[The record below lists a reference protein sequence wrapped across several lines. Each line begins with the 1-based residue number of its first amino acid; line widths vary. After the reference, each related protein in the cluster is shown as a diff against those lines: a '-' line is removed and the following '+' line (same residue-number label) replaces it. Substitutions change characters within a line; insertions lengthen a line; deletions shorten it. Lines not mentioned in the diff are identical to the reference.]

1 MKNIQQ
7 FVWIAALSLA
17 ALAVSACQHKAAEVV
32 GMGEMPASARVMS
45 VGPQAKMMMA
55 ASTPEYAQ
63 DRESYAHQDENPV
76 KITSETPVSTFS
88 VDVDTASYSNVRR
101 ILNQGQLPPRDAV
114 RVEEMINYFSYN
126 YTPPKTVEP
135 PFSITT
141 EMAPAPWNKGRVLLQ
156 IGLQGY
162 RVDRSAMPAA
172 NLVFLVDVSGS
183 MNSPDKLGLLK
194 FALKELTGQLTGR
207 DRVTIVVYA
216 GASGVVLETTP
227 GNQRERIDAAL
238 AQLSAGGSTNGG
250 EGIQLAYA
258 MARASYIPDGI
269 NRIILATDGDFN
281 VGTTDFEKLLNLV
294 EEKRKSGISL
304 TTLGFGSG
312 NINDN
317 LMEQLADRGN
327 GNYAYIDTPSEAR
340 KVLVEQMGSN
350 LLTIAKDVKI
360 QVEFNPYAVA
370 EYRLIGYENRLLN
383 REDFNNDKVD
393 AGEIGAGHSV
403 TALYE
408 LTLKGGKGLIDPLRY
423 AAAPKAATAARA
435 GELAFLR
442 LRYKKPDAD
451 ESGLIEQPIH
461 LRDIQLNL
469 KQSSD
474 DFRFAASVAA
484 FGQMLRGGKYNGSYT
499 YEELIALAGTASGKD
514 ESGYRH
520 EFMQLAK
527 TAASLQNEKRLSEAP
542 SDPAIYFHYDSSE
555 IDADGQQRLQ
565 EIAAYFLYQNRQ
577 GKLSRIRVAGNTGVK
592 GSNEYNVLLA
602 QRTADATKDVLIKQG
617 VPAEDIESVSFGEEL
632 PRCTENT
639 GEACQAQNR
648 RVDITFTE

>member
-360 QVEFNPYAVA
+360 
-370 EYRLIGYENRLLN
+370 
-383 REDFNNDKVD
+383 
-393 AGEIGAGHSV
+393 
-403 TALYE
+403 
-408 LTLKGGKGLIDPLRY
+408 
-423 AAAPKAATAARA
+423 
-435 GELAFLR
+435 
-442 LRYKKPDAD
+442 
-451 ESGLIEQPIH
+451 
-461 LRDIQLNL
+461 
-469 KQSSD
+469 
-474 DFRFAASVAA
+474 
-484 FGQMLRGGKYNGSYT
+484 
-499 YEELIALAGTASGKD
+499 
-514 ESGYRH
+514 
-520 EFMQLAK
+520 
-527 TAASLQNEKRLSEAP
+527 
-542 SDPAIYFHYDSSE
+542 
-555 IDADGQQRLQ
+555 
-565 EIAAYFLYQNRQ
+565 
-577 GKLSRIRVAGNTGVK
+577 
-592 GSNEYNVLLA
+592 
-602 QRTADATKDVLIKQG
+602 
-617 VPAEDIESVSFGEEL
+617 
-632 PRCTENT
+632 
-639 GEACQAQNR
+639 
-648 RVDITFTE
+648 

>member
-1 MKNIQQ
+1 MKNIQR
-7 FVWIAALSLA
+7 FVGVAALSLT
-17 ALAVSACQHKAAEVV
+17 ALVVSACQHKAAEVV
-32 GMGEMPASARVMS
+32 GMGEISASARVMS
-45 VGPQAKMMMA
+45 VGPQAMMMA
-55 ASTPEYAQ
+55 APMPESAQ
-63 DRESYAHQDENPV
+63 DRESYGHQDENPV
-76 KITSETPVSTFS
+76 KLTSETPVSTFS

-101 ILNQGQLPPRDAV
+101 ILDQGQLPPRDAV
-114 RVEEMINYFSYN
+114 RVEEMINYFSYH
-126 YTPPKTVEP
+126 YTPPKSVEP

-141 EMAPAPWNKGRVLLQ
+141 EIAPSPWNKERVLLQ

-194 FALKELTGQLTGR
+194 YALKALAGQLSGR

-238 AQLSAGGSTNGG
+238 SQLSAGGSTNGG

-281 VGTTDFEKLLNLV
+281 VGTTDFEMLLNLV

-304 TTLGFGSG
+304 TTLGFGTG
-312 NINDN
+312 NINDK

-350 LLTIAKDVKI
+350 LLTIAKDVRI
-360 QVEFNPYAVA
+360 QVEFNPEAVA

-423 AAAPKAATAARA
+423 AAAKSAVAGKA

-442 LRYKKPDAD
+442 LRYKKPEAE
-451 ESGLIEQPIH
+451 ESSLIERPVH
-461 LRDIQLNL
+461 LSGIQSDL

-474 DFRFAASVAA
+474 DFRFSASVAA
-484 FGQMLRGGKYNGSYT
+484 FGQMLRGGRYNGSYSW
-499 YEELIALAGTASGKD
+499 EDLIALAGTATGKD

-527 TAASLQNEKRLSEAP
+527 TAASLQNEKQLTEAP
-542 SDPAIYFHYDSSE
+542 SDPAIYFHFDSIE

-565 EIAAYFLYQNRQ
+565 EAAAYFLYQKRQ
-577 GKLSRIRVAGNTGVK
+577 GKLSRIRVEGNTGVK
-592 GSNEYNVLLA
+592 GSSEYNVLLA
-602 QRTADATKDVLIKQG
+602 QRTADAAKTFLMKQG
-617 VPAEDIESVSFGEEL
+617 VPAEKIESVSFGGER
-632 PRCTENT
+632 PVCTTNT
-639 GEACQAQNR
+639 SEACQAQNG
-648 RVDITFTE
+648 RVDIIFTE

>member
-1 MKNIQQ
+1 MKNIQR
-7 FVWIAALSLA
+7 FAWVAALGLT
-17 ALAVSACQHKAAEVV
+17 ALAVSACQHKAEVV
-32 GMGEMPASARVMS
+32 GMGAMPASARVMS
-45 VGPQAKMMMA
+45 VGPQAMMLMS

-63 DRESYAHQDENPV
+63 DRESYAHLDENPV

-101 ILNQGQLPPRDAV
+101 MLNQGQLPPRDAV

-126 YTPPKTVEP
+126 YTPPKSIEP
-135 PFSITT
+135 PFSIST
-141 EMAPAPWNKGRVLLQ
+141 EMAPSPWNKERILLQ

-162 RVDRSAMPAA
+162 RVDRSSMPAA

-194 FALKELTGQLTGR
+194 YAFKELTGQLTGR

-238 AQLSAGGSTNGG
+238 SQLSAGGSTNGG

-258 MARASYIPDGI
+258 MARASYISDGI

-281 VGTTDFEKLLNLV
+281 VGTSDFEKLLNLV

-304 TTLGFGSG
+304 TTLGFGTG
-312 NINDN
+312 NINDK

-360 QVEFNPYAVA
+360 QVEFNPDAVA

-423 AAAPKAATAARA
+423 AAAKSETVGKA

-442 LRYKKPDAD
+442 LRYKKPEAE
-451 ESGLIEQPIH
+451 ESSLIEQPIH
-461 LRDIQLNL
+461 LSGIQSDL

-474 DFRFAASVAA
+474 AFRFAASVAA
-484 FGQMLRGGKYNGSYT
+484 FGQMLRGGRYNGSYT

-527 TAASLQNEKRLSEAP
+527 TAASLQSEKRLAEEA
-542 SDPAIYFHYDSSE
+542 SHPAIYFHFDSIE

-565 EIAAYFLYQNRQ
+565 KIAAYFLDQNRQ

-592 GSNEYNVLLA
+592 GSREYNVLLA

-617 VPAEDIESVSFGEEL
+617 VPAEDIESVSFGEER
-632 PRCTENT
+632 PVCTTNT
-639 GEACQAQNR
+639 SEACQAQNR
-648 RVDITFTE
+648 RVDISFQ

>member
-1 MKNIQQ
+1 
-7 FVWIAALSLA
+7 
-17 ALAVSACQHKAAEVV
+17 
-32 GMGEMPASARVMS
+32 
-45 VGPQAKMMMA
+45 
-55 ASTPEYAQ
+55 
-63 DRESYAHQDENPV
+63 
-76 KITSETPVSTFS
+76 
-88 VDVDTASYSNVRR
+88 
-101 ILNQGQLPPRDAV
+101 
-114 RVEEMINYFSYN
+114 
-126 YTPPKTVEP
+126 
-135 PFSITT
+135 
-141 EMAPAPWNKGRVLLQ
+141 
-156 IGLQGY
+156 
-162 RVDRSAMPAA
+162 
-172 NLVFLVDVSGS
+172 

-194 FALKELTGQLTGR
+194 YALKALAGQLSGR

-238 AQLSAGGSTNGG
+238 SQLSAGGSTNGG

-281 VGTTDFEKLLNLV
+281 VGTTDFEMLLNLV

-304 TTLGFGSG
+304 TTLGFGTG
-312 NINDN
+312 NINDK

-350 LLTIAKDVKI
+350 LLTIAKDVRI
-360 QVEFNPYAVA
+360 QVEFNPEAVA

-423 AAAPKAATAARA
+423 AAAKSAVAGKA

-442 LRYKKPDAD
+442 LRYKKPEAE
-451 ESGLIEQPIH
+451 ESSLIERPVH
-461 LRDIQLNL
+461 LSGIQSDL

-474 DFRFAASVAA
+474 DFRFSASVAA
-484 FGQMLRGGKYNGSYT
+484 FGQMLRGGRYNGSYSW
-499 YEELIALAGTASGKD
+499 EDLIALAGTATGKD

-527 TAASLQNEKRLSEAP
+527 TAASLQNEKQLTEAP
-542 SDPAIYFHYDSSE
+542 SDPAIYFHFDSIE

-565 EIAAYFLYQNRQ
+565 EAAAYFLYQNRQ
-577 GKLSRIRVAGNTGVK
+577 GKLSRIRVEGNTGVK
-592 GSNEYNVLLA
+592 GSSEYNVLLA
-602 QRTADATKDVLIKQG
+602 QRTADAAKTFLMKQG
-617 VPAEDIESVSFGEEL
+617 VPAEKIESVSFGGER
-632 PRCTENT
+632 PVCTTNT
-639 GEACQAQNR
+639 SEACQAQNG
-648 RVDITFTE
+648 RVDIIFTE